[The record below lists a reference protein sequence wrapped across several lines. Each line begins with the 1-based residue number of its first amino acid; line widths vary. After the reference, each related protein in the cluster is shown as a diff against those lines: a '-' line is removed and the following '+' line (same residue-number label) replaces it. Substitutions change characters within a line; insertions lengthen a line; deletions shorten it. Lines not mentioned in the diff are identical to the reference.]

1 MEKSEALEIL
11 LGHAGLDGGIRF
23 ETGLARMLRPFAGI
37 REYTLHEIIEC
48 LYLLQ
53 GELASDRLNKA
64 IPHAILKITATLQG
78 AVQHPLSPLLRDR
91 LIDTAGVEKLTAW
104 LDIITSASLRYM
116 RGLSHDVALSGYLE
130 YLLREPPGLP
140 YAEAP
145 VHAALADSF
154 GREPTIVGEAD
165 YITCAVLICARY
177 PAVGD
182 SFRERINSLTVKA
195 DDPDLIEALR
205 IYRQAREG

>member
-1 MEKSEALEIL
+1 
-11 LGHAGLDGGIRF
+11 
-23 ETGLARMLRPFAGI
+23 MLRPFAGI

-64 IPHAILKITATLQG
+64 IPHAILKIIATLQG
-78 AVQHPLSPLLRDR
+78 AVQHPLSPFLRDR

-140 YAEAP
+140 YAEAA
-145 VHAALADSF
+145 VHAAVADSF
-154 GREPTIVGEAD
+154 DRKPNFEGETD
-165 YITCAVLICARY
+165 YITSAVLLCVRY
-177 PAVGD
+177 PAIGD
-182 SFRERINSLTVKA
+182 SFHERINCLTEKA
-195 DDPDLIEALR
+195 ADPDLIEALR
-205 IYRQAREG
+205 HYRQAREG